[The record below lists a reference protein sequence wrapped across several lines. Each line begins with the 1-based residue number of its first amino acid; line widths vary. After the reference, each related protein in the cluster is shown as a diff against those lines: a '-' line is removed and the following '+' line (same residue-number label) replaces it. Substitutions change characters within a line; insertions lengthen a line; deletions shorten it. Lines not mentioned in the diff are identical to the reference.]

1 MLTTAVLWQ
10 QSWFWF
16 SSVQHL
22 NFCWRTDLCNIIL
35 LAVMSSLAEVDVNEQ
50 KSLFHF
56 LVCSHEL
63 LCFKSESC
71 DTEHV
76 VVYVNQYF
84 ELFCSHTLSEHQQGD
99 VSTSVRQ
106 TVVFLIRNYLMM
118 RIMKSEVFLF
128 LMWLCSLFLGETKEE
143 VKLRSCWPISSQHQ
157 WKQLLYLILLMMQ
170 LVVLQLLD
178 IKLHETKCYYSHHEI
193 IFSEENYFII
203 VSVIKHVIMY
213 FLSAASCLCTE
224 LTF

>member
-1 MLTTAVLWQ
+1 MWMNRNLCFT
-10 QSWFWF
+10 S
-16 SSVQHL
+16 SSVPMNYYVVSKLRVVTL
-22 NFCWRTDLCNIIL
+22 NTLWFMWISIL
-35 LAVMSSLAEVDVNEQ
+35 S
-50 KSLFHF
+50 
-56 LVCSHEL
+56 
-63 LCFKSESC
+63 
-71 DTEHV
+71 
-76 VVYVNQYF
+76 YF
-84 ELFCSHTLSEHQQGD
+84 ALTLSEHQQGD

-213 FLSAASCLCTE
+213 FLSVCCLVSLHWTHVLMESKRIENICDLRLHSKTKWHHK
-224 LTF
+224 